1 MSTTIERVR
10 LFAAAIVG
18 IGLILTA
25 ALTPSAVRPP
35 IGPAPAHGNV
45 LAAAVQEHVD
55 DDPQELRGMLACM
68 FGLPSVNEHTVLML
82 EGEQAGT
89 VNGALFDTDAGA
101 FVTPIA
107 PLSLLWVDPI
117 AFDVPPID
125 LGAEGLLQPR
135 WKMGVIDLG
144 TASPCGPFVVGL
156 MICLDGTCPDASTAT
171 MVLFAPSGFHAT
183 YSGALEEA
191 VAARGA
197 VERSA
202 GEEMP
207 PSPSGTGS
215 GSGGSIPIVPM
226 PTVTRGDCDPAAYA
240 AQAAACLGLPICDR
254 LICQLQ
260 HCRRRAACT
269 LLDARTAARLD
280 YNERLA
286 LTVPVFT
293 GGSLM
298 VICGGKI
305 GLLYYIGSRITGYSL
320 LAYAKWRL
328 QIDTVKAE
336 RNYQRD
342 LVDCISLFEI
352 AWKDHNCP

>member
-1 MSTTIERVR
+1 
-10 LFAAAIVG
+10 
-18 IGLILTA
+18 
-25 ALTPSAVRPP
+25 
-35 IGPAPAHGNV
+35 

-226 PTVTRGDCDPAAYA
+226 PTVTRGDCNPAAFA
-240 AQAAACLGLPICDR
+240 AQAAACIGLPICDR

-260 HCRRRAACT
+260 LCRTHAACR

-280 YNERLA
+280 YNERVEGA
-286 LTVPVFT
+286 LYIYAASSVGVVTAA
-293 GGSLM
+293 
-298 VICGGKI
+298 ICASGKLGLGAYAVSRI
-305 GLLYYIGSRITGYSL
+305 VGFYLLYRAKSRYMHDL
-320 LAYAKWRL
+320 LR
-328 QIDTVKAE
+328 AE
-336 RNYQRD
+336 RAYQLD
-342 LVDCISLFEI
+342 LIVCHTTFEA
-352 AWKDHNCP
+352 AWKDHDCP